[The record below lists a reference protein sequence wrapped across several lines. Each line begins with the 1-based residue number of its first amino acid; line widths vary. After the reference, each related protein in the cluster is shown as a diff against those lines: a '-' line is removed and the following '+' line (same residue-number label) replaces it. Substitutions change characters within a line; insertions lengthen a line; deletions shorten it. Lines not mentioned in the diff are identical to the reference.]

1 MRLFGSESASCT
13 TCVAGPEPI
22 GHGVTIEPKHWK
34 KVDAAD
40 ELYAQRAVPVDF
52 APALRTL
59 NEARKKAVYEGE
71 EPDLGDQSLEDL
83 AIDIELAVDLAERG
97 AS

>member
-1 MRLFGSESASCT
+1 MESRSS
-13 TCVAGPEPI
+13 PSI
-22 GHGVTIEPKHWK
+22 GRRSTLLRSSTLNGRCQLI
-34 KVDAAD
+34 
-40 ELYAQRAVPVDF
+40 F

-83 AIDIELAVDLAERG
+83 AIDIDLAVDLAERG